1 MRRDT
6 RVFPLTAGFIFVW
19 LLLTCAPAF
28 GQVSVTASPPAKGNA
43 LEDSVQALAGE
54 VRELN
59 ATIQELRAE
68 VLRSRQETRELRT
81 ELHGALEKLS
91 PPSLSASAGGKA
103 GPALSEVRAATPDPP
118 SPPVAWAESPTEA
131 RLNRLE
137 EDQELLQAKVDEQHQ
152 TKVESASRYRVKL
165 SGIALLNLFGNS
177 GTVDSQDVPNLA
189 LPPGAVATSGSV
201 GATLRQSEIGLEA
214 YGPNLA
220 GAQISANMNLDFL
233 GGFSNE
239 SNGATSNLVRLR
251 TATVRMDWDHTSLVG
266 GQDTPFFSPLSPT
279 SFASLGYPEFADAG
293 NLWTWIPQVRVEHR
307 FNLSESDRL
316 LLQGGLL
323 DPLSGE
329 APSTQFYRTPDG
341 GEQSRI
347 PAVGSR
353 VAWTQGV
360 GGRALTLGVG
370 GYYSRQNYGAGRT
383 MDAWAGTVDWNA
395 PLGNRFVLSGEF
407 YRGRALGGLGAA
419 EGRSVLF
426 DGPESNPTSDL
437 IGLNAVG
444 GWTQLK
450 FKATQT
456 VEFNTALGID
466 NPFARDLDAGYP
478 YSTSSYAYNYIAR
491 NQNTMFNVIFRPRS
505 DLLFALEYRLLDT
518 QQTTNPKNEAGT
530 LNLSIG
536 VLF

>member
-1 MRRDT
+1 MQRDT
-6 RVFPLTAGFIFVW
+6 RVFRLTTGFIWVW
-19 LLLTCAPAF
+19 WLFTSAPAF
-28 GQVSVTASPPAKGNA
+28 GQVSVTASPPAKRNA

-68 VLRSRQETRELRT
+68 VLRSRQETSELRT

-91 PPSLSASAGGKA
+91 PPSLSAGAGGKA
-103 GPALSEVRAATPDPP
+103 EPAVSEVRAATPDPP
-118 SPPVAWAESPTEA
+118 SRPVAVAQTPMEA

-152 TKVESASRYRVKL
+152 TKVESASKYRVKL
-165 SGIALLNLFGNS
+165 SGIALVNLFGNS

-189 LPPGAVATSGSV
+189 LPPDAVATSGSV
-201 GATLRQSEIGLEA
+201 GTTLRQSEIGLEA
-214 YGPNLA
+214 YGPSLA
-220 GAQISANMNLDFL
+220 GAQISANMNLDFF

-239 SNGATSNLVRLR
+239 SNGVASNVVRLR
-251 TATVRMDWDHTSLVG
+251 TATVRMDWNNTSLVG

-279 SFASLGYPEFADAG
+279 SFASLGYPEFAEAG
-293 NLWTWIPQVRVEHR
+293 NLWTWTPQVRVEHR

-395 PLGNRFVLSGEF
+395 PLGNHFVLSGEF

-419 EGRSVLF
+419 QGRSVLF

-437 IGLNAVG
+437 IGLNDVG

-456 VEFNTALGID
+456 IEFNTAFGED
-466 NPFARDLDAGYP
+466 NPYARDLDSGYP
-478 YSTSSYAYNYIAR
+478 YSTLNYAYNSIAR
-491 NQNTMFNVIFRPRS
+491 NQSTMFNVIFRPRS

-518 QQTTNPKNEAGT
+518 QQTTNGRNEAGT
-530 LNLSIG
+530 INLSMG